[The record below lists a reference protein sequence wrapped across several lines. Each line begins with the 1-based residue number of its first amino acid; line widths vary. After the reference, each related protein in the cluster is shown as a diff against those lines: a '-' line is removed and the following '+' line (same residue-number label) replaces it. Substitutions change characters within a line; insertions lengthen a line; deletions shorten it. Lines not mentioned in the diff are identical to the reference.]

1 MKKNHYIIGDG
12 LSGLI
17 IASCL
22 RYKKIKNVY
31 IIGNGKYKAPSVI
44 LLKYKN
50 KTQLKKYF
58 DIFKI
63 DMTEENINTYT
74 KKIKVGFMNEEKV
87 LDAPTPEMLEIYY
100 KKQHRVK
107 TDSSMSD
114 GLSSFNAILLDKV
127 YLKLRDDFNEDIIYR
142 EVTEAY
148 IEDLKTKSDSVVY
161 NTIIPTEANM
171 NYSKKE
177 YIERAKN
184 NLSKYDYIYDCRKKS
199 SIKRISKGCI
209 EHIRFPW
216 LNNLIKIKNYY
227 QTPTIYTAY
236 DVKLNSTWIDISRK
250 ATKTQLKQ
258 EDIIDFIINGK

>member
-22 RYKKIKNVY
+22 RHKRIRNID
-31 IIGNGKYKAPSVI
+31 IIGDGKYKAPSVI
-44 LLKYKN
+44 LLKYKS
-50 KTQLKKYF
+50 KAQLKKYF

-63 DMTEENINTYT
+63 EMTEENINTYT
-74 KKIKVGFMNEEKV
+74 KKIKVGFMNDEKV
-87 LDAPTPEMLEIYY
+87 LDVPTPEMLEIYY
-100 KKQHRVK
+100 KKQHRTK

-127 YLKLRDDFNEDIIYR
+127 YDKLRDDFAKDMIKENIDYL
-142 EVTEAY
+142 Y
-148 IEDLKTKSDSVVY
+148 IEELKKKPNSIVY
-161 NTIIPTEANM
+161 NTIAPTEANI
-171 NYSKKE
+171 NFAKNE
-177 YIERAKN
+177 YIEKAETS
-184 NLSKYDYIYDCRKKS
+184 LGKYDYIYDCRKGT
-199 SIKRISKGCI
+199 SIKRISNNCI

-216 LNNLIKIKNYY
+216 LKNLVKIKNYY

-236 DVKLNSTWIDISRK
+236 DVKLNSEWIDISRK